1 MKEVYIKGVFIIYLS
16 IGGTIML
23 TEETKNIV
31 KATIPVL
38 EEHGT
43 EITSAFYKH
52 MFEQHPELL
61 NVFNKTN
68 QKLGRQQTAL
78 AQTVIAA
85 AKHIDHLEAIIPNV
99 NQIAHKHRALE
110 IKPEH
115 YPIVGENLIWAI
127 QHVLGDAATPEI
139 VDAWTKTYGVIAD
152 VFIKM
157 EAALYD
163 EADWQD
169 FVSFKVVDIK
179 DESPDI
185 KSFTVKSDVV
195 ELKPVKAGQ
204 YITVKVHPEG
214 EDNDALRHYSICSV
228 DTSRGLKF
236 AVKRDVAGDAKGMV
250 SNYLHDSVKVGDEL
264 LLSAPAGEFLVET
277 DNKDIV
283 LISGGVG
290 MTPLM
295 SMLQAEVDTRNIKFI
310 HSAYNR
316 DAVPFKDEIKK
327 LHNHENVHFYF
338 NYSETAGRLNKEKLS
353 KIISG
358 NEEIYMCGSV
368 AFMEGMLEIFNDMGI
383 DRSHVHFEPFG
394 PKMSITV

>member
-1 MKEVYIKGVFIIYLS
+1 
-16 IGGTIML
+16 
-23 TEETKNIV
+23 
-31 KATIPVL
+31 
-38 EEHGT
+38 
-43 EITSAFYKH
+43 ITTAFYKH
-52 MFEQHPELL
+52 MFEAHPELL

-85 AKHIDHLEAIIPNV
+85 AKHIDHLEAIVPNV

-139 VDAWTKTYGVIAD
+139 VEAWTETYGVIAD
-152 VFIKM
+152 VFIQM

-163 EADWQD
+163 EADWQG
-169 FVSFKVVDIK
+169 FVPFKVVAVK
-179 DESPDI
+179 EESPDI
-185 KSFTVKSDVV
+185 RSFTVQSDAVQ
-195 ELKPVKAGQ
+195 LKPVKAGQ
-204 YITVKVHPEG
+204 YITVKVHPED
-214 EDNDALRHYSICSV
+214 ETNDALRHYSICSV

-236 AVKRDVAGDAKGMV
+236 AVKRDVAGEERGMV
-250 SNYLHDSVKVGDEL
+250 SNYLHDHVTTGDEL

-277 DNKDIV
+277 DNKDLV
-283 LISGGVG
+283 FISGGVG

-295 SMLQAEVDTRNIKFI
+295 SMLEDEVDKRHIKFI

-316 DAVPFKDEIKK
+316 DAVPFKDEITKF
-327 LHNHENVHFYF
+327 HNNSNVEFFF
-338 NYSETAGRLNKEKLS
+338 NYSESEGRLTKEKLS
-353 KIISG
+353 KIMNG

-368 AFMEGMLEIFNDMGI
+368 GFMDGMLEIFSDMGI
-383 DRSHVHFEPFG
+383 DRSRVHFEPFG

>member
-1 MKEVYIKGVFIIYLS
+1 MLS
-16 IGGTIML
+16 
-23 TEETKNIV
+23 EETKSIV

-179 DESPDI
+179 DETPDI

-295 SMLQAEVDTRNIKFI
+295 SMLQAEVDNRNIKFI

-338 NYSETAGRLNKEKLS
+338 NYSETSGRLNKEKLS
-353 KIISG
+353 KIMNG

-383 DRSHVHFEPFG
+383 DRSRVHFEPFG

>member
-1 MKEVYIKGVFIIYLS
+1 
-16 IGGTIML
+16 ML
-23 TEETKNIV
+23 TEETKHIV

-43 EITSAFYKH
+43 EITSAFYQH
-52 MFEQHPELL
+52 MFEAHPELL

-85 AKHIDHLEAIIPNV
+85 AKHIDHLEAIVPNV

-139 VDAWTKTYGVIAD
+139 VEAWTKTYGVIAD
-152 VFIKM
+152 VFIQM

-163 EADWQD
+163 EADWQG
-169 FVSFKVVDIK
+169 FVPFKVVAVK
-179 DESPDI
+179 EESPDI
-185 KSFTVKSDVV
+185 KSFTVQSDAIQ
-195 ELKPVKAGQ
+195 LKPVKAGQ
-204 YITVKVHPEG
+204 YITVKVHPED
-214 EDNDALRHYSICSV
+214 ETNDALRHYSICSV

-236 AVKRDVAGDAKGMV
+236 AVKRDVAGEERGMV
-250 SNYLHDSVKVGDEL
+250 SNYLHDHVKVGDEL

-277 DNKDIV
+277 DNEDLV
-283 LISGGVG
+283 FISGGVG

-295 SMLQAEVDTRNIKFI
+295 SMLEDEVDKRKIKFI

-316 DAVPFKDEIKK
+316 DAVPFKDEITK
-327 LHNHENVHFYF
+327 LHNNSNVAFYF
-338 NYSETAGRLNKEKLS
+338 NYSESAGRLTKEKLS
-353 KIISG
+353 SIING

-368 AFMEGMLEIFNDMGI
+368 GFMEGMLEIFNDMGI
-383 DRSHVHFEPFG
+383 DRNRVHFEPFG

>member
-1 MKEVYIKGVFIIYLS
+1 
-16 IGGTIML
+16 ML

-152 VFIKM
+152 LFIQM

-228 DTSRGLKF
+228 DTSHGLKF

-264 LLSAPAGEFLVET
+264 LLSAPAGEFLVEI

>member
-1 MKEVYIKGVFIIYLS
+1 
-16 IGGTIML
+16 ML

-52 MFEQHPELL
+52 MFEAHPELL

-85 AKHIDHLEAIIPNV
+85 AKHIDHLEAIVPNV

-139 VDAWTKTYGVIAD
+139 VEAWTETYGVIAD
-152 VFIKM
+152 VFIQM

-163 EADWQD
+163 EADWQG
-169 FVSFKVVDIK
+169 FVPFKVVAVK
-179 DESPDI
+179 EESPDI
-185 KSFTVKSDVV
+185 KSFTVQSDAVQ
-195 ELKPVKAGQ
+195 LKPVKAGQ
-204 YITVKVHPEG
+204 YITVKVHPED
-214 EDNDALRHYSICSV
+214 ETNDALRHYSICSV

-236 AVKRDVAGDAKGMV
+236 AVKRDVAGEERGMV
-250 SNYLHDSVKVGDEL
+250 SNYLHDHVKAGDEL

-277 DNKDIV
+277 DNKDLV
-283 LISGGVG
+283 FISGGVG

-295 SMLQAEVDTRNIKFI
+295 SMLEDEVDKCSIKFI

-316 DAVPFKDEIKK
+316 DAVPFKDEITKF
-327 LHNHENVHFYF
+327 HNNSNVEFFF
-338 NYSETAGRLNKEKLS
+338 NYSESEGRLTKEKLS
-353 KIISG
+353 KIMSG

-368 AFMEGMLEIFNDMGI
+368 GFMEGMLEIFSDMGI
-383 DRSHVHFEPFG
+383 DRSRVHFEPFG

>member
-1 MKEVYIKGVFIIYLS
+1 
-16 IGGTIML
+16 ML
-23 TEETKNIV
+23 TEETKSIV

-38 EEHGT
+38 EEHG
-43 EITSAFYKH
+43 EAITSAFYKH

-110 IKPEH
+110 IKPEQ

-127 QHVLGDAATPEI
+127 GHVLGDAATPEI
-139 VDAWTKTYGVIAD
+139 IDAWTKTYGVIAD
-152 VFIKM
+152 VFIQM

-169 FVSFKVVDIK
+169 FVPFKVVDIK
-179 DESPDI
+179 QESTEV
-185 KSFTVKSDVV
+185 KSFTVQSDKVKVKSI
-195 ELKPVKAGQ
+195 KAGQ
-204 YITVKVHPEG
+204 YITVKVHPED
-214 EDNDALRHYSICSV
+214 EQNDSLRHYSICSV
-228 DTSRGLKF
+228 DTTDGIKF
-236 AVKRDVAGDAKGMV
+236 AVKRDVAGKEKGLV
-250 SNYLHDSVKVGDEL
+250 SNYLHDHIKVGDEI
-264 LLSAPAGEFLVET
+264 LLSAPAGEFTVEAPA
-277 DNKDIV
+277 DKSIV

-290 MTPLM
+290 MTPIM
-295 SMLQAEVDTRNIKFI
+295 AMLEDEAAKGRDIKFI

-316 DAVPFKDEIKK
+316 DAVPFKSEITKY
-327 LHNHENVHFYF
+327 HNKENVQFYF
-338 NYSETAGRLNKEKLS
+338 NYSESAGRLNKTKLAD
-353 KIISG
+353 IING

-368 AFMEGMLEIFNDMGI
+368 AFMEGMLEVFNEMNI
-383 DRSHVHFEPFG
+383 DRSQVHFEPFG
-394 PKMSITV
+394 PKMSITI

>member
-1 MKEVYIKGVFIIYLS
+1 MLS
-16 IGGTIML
+16 
-23 TEETKNIV
+23 EETKSII

-38 EEHGT
+38 EEHGDA
-43 EITSAFYKH
+43 ITTAFYKH
-52 MFEQHPELL
+52 MFEEHPELL

-214 EDNDALRHYSICSV
+214 EENDALRHYSICSV

-264 LLSAPAGEFLVET
+264 LLSAPAGEFTV
-277 DNKDIV
+277 DASADKSIV

-290 MTPLM
+290 MTPIM
-295 SMLQAEVDTRNIKFI
+295 AMLEDEATKGRDIKFI
-310 HSAYNR
+310 HSAYNS
-316 DAVPFKDEIKK
+316 DAVPFKAEIKK
-327 LHNHENVHFYF
+327 YHNKENVQFYF
-338 NYSETAGRLNKEKLS
+338 NYSESAGRLNKEKLS
-353 KIISG
+353 EIING
-358 NEEIYMCGSV
+358 KEEIYMCGSV
-368 AFMEGMLEIFNDMGI
+368 AFMEAMLEVFNEMNI
-383 DRSHVHFEPFG
+383 DRSQVHFEPFG
-394 PKMSITV
+394 PKMSITI